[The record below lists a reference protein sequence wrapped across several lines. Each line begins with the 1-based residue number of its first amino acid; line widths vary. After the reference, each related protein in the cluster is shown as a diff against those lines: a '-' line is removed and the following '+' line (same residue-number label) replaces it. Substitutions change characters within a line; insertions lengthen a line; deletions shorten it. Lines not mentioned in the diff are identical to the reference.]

1 MQLPSNIRKTGLVAL
16 GGLLVG
22 LGLGYK
28 LYHSKPAPP
37 ETYAPAVV
45 QNDGSTVLERKPD
58 PKARPAAVIPKGGKV
73 ERIVRVTVTPIPEL
87 PPTREAGS
95 VLTVE
100 APEKVCPPVTVE
112 LDLVRMPDGT
122 RRVVAKA
129 ENGSLLDGVDIPV
142 EPVPKPRELRW
153 VVGAVRSFDSRTK
166 TWSWGAGATYRK
178 GPFVGGLFGTSQQV
192 QVFAGVAF

>member
-1 MQLPSNIRKTGLVAL
+1 MLPSDLRRTGLVAL

-22 LGLGYK
+22 LGLGYR
-28 LYHSKPAPP
+28 LYHSVPAPV
-37 ETYAPAVV
+37 EAPAPAIR
-45 QNDGSTVLERKPD
+45 QKDGSTVLERKPD
-58 PKARPAAVIPKGGKV
+58 PKATPSALVPKGGKV

-87 PPTREAGS
+87 PAPREAGS
-95 VLTVE
+95 VPAPE
-100 APEKVCPPVTVE
+100 APEKVCPSVTVE
-112 LDLVRMPDGT
+112 LDLVRMPDGS

-129 ENGSLLDGVDIPV
+129 ENGTLLEGVDIPV

-153 VVGAVRSFDSRTK
+153 AVGAVRGFDTRTR